1 MARKNSKPTKSIED
15 SDITGLKYLDRV
27 LPLFQRLRSNG
38 TERDKAGNRE
48 LFYDQYCALQLLYLF
63 NPIVTSLRGLQQA
76 SELKKVQRKL
86 GCPRS
91 SLGSLSEAVR
101 VFDPELLKEI
111 VGELIEKLPA
121 QPVQDRRLQGL
132 AQTLTA
138 VDGTLLKKLPQITQ
152 ACFTTRQDKGWQLH
166 THFEILRGIPV
177 RMDLTDATGKKE
189 TNEKSMLTKVLDKDR
204 CYILDRAY
212 EKYALFNAIVD
223 ADSSYVCR
231 IRGDHI
237 FVEQESRALTEEA
250 ESAGVLQDQI
260 GQLGSPKSRRI
271 EHPDHPVRRITV
283 RVTPHPKRGGRR
295 REGATQDLVVATN
308 LLDVPAEIVALI
320 YQHRWQIEL
329 FFRFLKHVLGCRHL
343 LSQNPQG
350 IQIQTYC
357 AMIACLLI
365 SLITGRKPTLRTYE
379 MLCFYFSGL
388 ADEDDLINHLNRLQ
402 THETI

>member
-1 MARKNSKPTKSIED
+1 MAKKQTDSIQAC
-15 SDITGLKYLDRV
+15 DITGLKYLDRV
-27 LPLFQRLRSNG
+27 LPLFKRLRPEG
-38 TERDKAGNRE
+38 TERDKAGNRQ

-101 VFDPELLKEI
+101 VFDPELLQEI

-121 QPVQDRRLQGL
+121 QEPQDRRLQDL

-138 VDGTLLKKLPQITQ
+138 VDGTFLKTLPQITQ
-152 ACFTTRQDKGWQLH
+152 ACFSTRQDKGWQLH

-177 RMDLTDATGKKE
+177 RMDLTDATGRKDG
-189 TNEKSMLTKVLDKDR
+189 NEKSMLTNVLEKDR

-212 EKYALFNAIVD
+212 EKYALFNAIVN
-223 ADSSYVCR
+223 AGSSYVCR

-237 FVEQESRALTEEA
+237 FVEQESRELTAEA
-250 ESAGVLQDQI
+250 RAAGVLEDQVV
-260 GQLGSPKSRRI
+260 QLGSPKSRRI

-283 RVTPHPKRGGRR
+283 KVTPHPKRGGRR
-295 REGATQDLVVATN
+295 REGASQDLVVATS
-308 LLDVPAEIVALI
+308 LLDVPAEVIALL

-365 SLITGRKPTLRTYE
+365 SLITGKKPTLRTYE
-379 MLCFYFSGL
+379 MLCF
-388 ADEDDLINHLNRLQ
+388 
-402 THETI
+402 

>member
-1 MARKNSKPTKSIED
+1 MAKKQTNSIEAC
-15 SDITGLKYLDRV
+15 DITGLKYLDRV
-27 LPLFQRLRSNG
+27 LPLFKRLRPEG
-38 TERDKAGNRE
+38 TERDKAGNRQ

-101 VFDPELLKEI
+101 VFDPELLREI

-121 QPVQDRRLQGL
+121 QEPQDRRLQDL

-138 VDGTLLKKLPQITQ
+138 VDGTFLKTLPQITQ
-152 ACFTTRQDKGWQLH
+152 ACFSTRQDKGWQLH
-166 THFEILRGIPV
+166 THFEILKGIPV
-177 RMDLTDATGKKE
+177 RMDLTDATGLKDG
-189 TNEKSMLTKVLDKDR
+189 NEKSVLARVLEKDR

-212 EKYALFNAIVD
+212 EKYALFNAIVN
-223 ADSSYVCR
+223 AGSSYVCR

-237 FVEQESRALTEEA
+237 FVEQESRELTAEA
-250 ESAGVLQDQI
+250 RTAGVLEDQV
-260 GQLGSPKSRRI
+260 GHLGSPKSRRI

-283 RVTPHPKRGGRR
+283 KVTPHPKRGGRR
-295 REGATQDLVVATN
+295 REGATQDLVVATS
-308 LLDVPAEIVALI
+308 LLDVPAEIIALI

-365 SLITGRKPTLRTYE
+365 SLITGKKPTLRTYE

-388 ADEDDLINHLNRLQ
+388 ADEDDLINHINRLQ
-402 THETI
+402 AYESR

>member
-1 MARKNSKPTKSIED
+1 MAKKQTDSIQAC
-15 SDITGLKYLDRV
+15 DITGLKYLDRV
-27 LPLFQRLRSNG
+27 LPLFKRLRPEG
-38 TERDKAGNRE
+38 TERDKAGNRQ

-101 VFDPELLKEI
+101 VFDPELLREI

-121 QPVQDRRLQGL
+121 QEPQDRRLQDL

-138 VDGTLLKKLPQITQ
+138 VDGTFLKTLPQITQ
-152 ACFTTRQDKGWQLH
+152 ACFSTRQDKGWQLH

-177 RMDLTDATGKKE
+177 RMDLTDATGRKDG
-189 TNEKSMLTKVLDKDR
+189 NEKSMLTNVLEKDR

-212 EKYALFNAIVD
+212 EKYALFNAIVNSG
-223 ADSSYVCR
+223 SSYVCR

-237 FVEQESRALTEEA
+237 FVEQESRELTAEA
-250 ESAGVLQDQI
+250 RAAGVLEDQV
-260 GQLGSPKSRRI
+260 GHLGSPKSRRI

-283 RVTPHPKRGGRR
+283 KVTPHPKRGGRR
-295 REGATQDLVVATN
+295 REGATQDLVVATS
-308 LLDVPAEIVALI
+308 LLDVPAEIIALI

-365 SLITGRKPTLRTYE
+365 SLITGKKPTLRTYE

-388 ADEDDLINHLNRLQ
+388 ADEDDLINHINRLQ
-402 THETI
+402 SHETR

>member
-1 MARKNSKPTKSIED
+1 MAKKQTDSIQAC
-15 SDITGLKYLDRV
+15 DITGLKYLDRV
-27 LPLFQRLRSNG
+27 LPLFKRLRPEG
-38 TERDKAGNRE
+38 TERDKAGNRQ

-101 VFDPELLKEI
+101 VFDPELLQEI

-121 QPVQDRRLQGL
+121 QEPQDRRLQDL

-138 VDGTLLKKLPQITQ
+138 VDGTFLKTLPQITQ
-152 ACFTTRQDKGWQLH
+152 ACFSTRQDKGWQLH

-177 RMDLTDATGKKE
+177 RMDLTDATGRKDG
-189 TNEKSMLTKVLDKDR
+189 NEKSMLTNVLEKDR

-212 EKYALFNAIVD
+212 EKYALFNAIVN
-223 ADSSYVCR
+223 AGSSYVCR

-237 FVEQESRALTEEA
+237 FVEQESRELTAEA
-250 ESAGVLQDQI
+250 RAAGVLEDQVV
-260 GQLGSPKSRRI
+260 QLGSPKSRRI

-283 RVTPHPKRGGRR
+283 KVTPHPKRGGRR
-295 REGATQDLVVATN
+295 REGASQDLVVATS
-308 LLDVPAEIVALI
+308 LLDVPAEVIALL

-365 SLITGRKPTLRTYE
+365 SLITGKKPTLRTYE

-388 ADEDDLINHLNRLQ
+388 ADEDDLINHINRLQ
-402 THETI
+402 SHETR

>member
-1 MARKNSKPTKSIED
+1 MANQQTNSIEAC
-15 SDITGLKYLDRV
+15 DITGLKYLDRV
-27 LPLFQRLRSNG
+27 LPLFKRLRPEG
-38 TERDKAGNRE
+38 TERDKAGNRQ

-101 VFDPELLKEI
+101 VFDPELLREI

-121 QPVQDRRLQGL
+121 QKPQDRRLQDL

-138 VDGTLLKKLPQITQ
+138 VDGTFLKTLPQITQ
-152 ACFTTRQDKGWQLH
+152 ACFSTRQDKGWQLH

-177 RMDLTDATGKKE
+177 RMDLTDATGRKE
-189 TNEKSMLTKVLDKDR
+189 GNEKSMLTNVLEKDR

-212 EKYALFNAIVD
+212 EKYALFNAIVN
-223 ADSSYVCR
+223 AGSSYVCR

-237 FVEQESRALTEEA
+237 FVEQESRELTAEA
-250 ESAGVLQDQI
+250 RAAGVLEDRV

-283 RVTPHPKRGGRR
+283 KVTPHPKRGGRR
-295 REGATQDLVVATN
+295 REGASQDLVVATS
-308 LLDVPAEIVALI
+308 LLDVPAEIIALI

-365 SLITGRKPTLRTYE
+365 SLITGKKPTLRTYE

-388 ADEDDLINHLNRLQ
+388 ADEDDLINHINRLQ
-402 THETI
+402 SHETR

>member
-1 MARKNSKPTKSIED
+1 MAKNKKQTKTIND

-27 LPLFQRLRSNG
+27 LPLFQRLHPAG
-38 TERDKAGNRE
+38 TERDKAGNRQ

-111 VGELIEKLPA
+111 VEELMDQLPT
-121 QPVQDRRLQGL
+121 PPSEDRRLQEL
-132 AQTLTA
+132 SHTLTA

-152 ACFTTRQDKGWQLH
+152 ACFSTRQDKGWRLH
-166 THFEILRGIPV
+166 THFEIMRGIPV
-177 RMDLTDATGKKE
+177 RMDLTDATGRKE
-189 TNEKSMLTKVLDKDR
+189 GNEKSVLTKVLEKDR
-204 CYILDRAY
+204 CYVMDRAY
-212 EKYALFNAIVD
+212 EKYALYNAIVS
-223 ADSSYVCR
+223 AGSSYVCR
-231 IRGDHI
+231 IRGDH
-237 FVEQESRALTEEA
+237 FFEEQESRELTEEA
-250 ESAGVLQDQI
+250 KAAGVLEDQV
-260 GQLGSPKSRRI
+260 GRLGSPKSRRI
-271 EHPDHPVRRITV
+271 EHLDHPVRRIIV
-283 RVTPHPKRGGRR
+283 KVTPHPKRGGRR
-295 REGATQDLVVATN
+295 REGATGDLVVATN
-308 LLDVPAEIVALI
+308 LLDVPAEVIALI

-365 SLITGRKPTLRTYE
+365 SLITGKKPTLRTYE

-388 ADEDDLINHLNRLQ
+388 ADEEDLINHIRRLQ
-402 THETI
+402 DHDETR

>member
-1 MARKNSKPTKSIED
+1 MAKKKTKPAKKIKD

-27 LPLFQRLRSNG
+27 LPLFKRLRSHG

-76 SELKKVQRKL
+76 SELKRVQRKL
-86 GCPRS
+86 GCSRV
-91 SLGSLSEAVR
+91 SLGSLSEATR

-111 VGELIEKLPA
+111 LGELIDKLPA
-121 QPVQDRRLQGL
+121 QPHQDQRLQDL

-152 ACFTTRQDKGWQLH
+152 ACFSTRQDKGWRLH

-177 RMDLTDATGKKE
+177 QMDLTDATGKKE
-189 TNEKSMLTKVLDKDR
+189 TNEKAVLAKVLDKDR
-204 CYILDRAY
+204 CYVLDRAY
-212 EKYALFNAIVD
+212 EKYALFNDIVN
-223 ADSSYVCR
+223 AGSSYVCR
-231 IRGDHI
+231 IRADHI
-237 FVEQESRALTEEA
+237 FVEEESRELSAEA
-250 ESAGVLQDQI
+250 REAGVLEDQI
-260 GQLGSPKSRRI
+260 GHLGSPKSTRI
-271 EHPDHPVRRITV
+271 EHPDHQVRRITV
-283 RVTPHPKRGGRR
+283 KVTLHPQRGGRR
-295 REGATQDLVVATN
+295 RGGATQDLVVATN
-308 LLDVPAEIVALI
+308 LLDVPAEVVALM

-329 FFRFLKHVLGCRHL
+329 FFRFFKHTLGCRHL
-343 LSQNPQG
+343 LSRSQNG
-350 IQIQTYC
+350 IEIQTYC

-388 ADEDDLINHLNRLQ
+388 ADEDDLMNHLNRLQ
-402 THETI
+402 AHETI

>member
-1 MARKNSKPTKSIED
+1 MAKKQTDSIQAC
-15 SDITGLKYLDRV
+15 DITGLKYLDRV
-27 LPLFQRLRSNG
+27 LPLFKRLRPEG
-38 TERDKAGNRE
+38 TERDKAGNRQ

-101 VFDPELLKEI
+101 VFDPELLQEI

-121 QPVQDRRLQGL
+121 QEPQDRRLQDL

-138 VDGTLLKKLPQITQ
+138 VDGTFLKTLPQITQ
-152 ACFTTRQDKGWQLH
+152 ACFSTRQDKGWQLH

-177 RMDLTDATGKKE
+177 RMDLTDATGRKDG
-189 TNEKSMLTKVLDKDR
+189 NEKSMLTNVLEKDR

-212 EKYALFNAIVD
+212 EKYALFNAIVN
-223 ADSSYVCR
+223 AGSSYVCR

-237 FVEQESRALTEEA
+237 FVEQESRELTAEA
-250 ESAGVLQDQI
+250 RAAGVLEDQV

-283 RVTPHPKRGGRR
+283 KVTPHPKRGGRR
-295 REGATQDLVVATN
+295 REGASQDLVVATS
-308 LLDVPAEIVALI
+308 LLDVPAEIIALI

-365 SLITGRKPTLRTYE
+365 SLITGKKPTLRTFE

-388 ADEDDLINHLNRLQ
+388 ADEDDLINHINRLQ
-402 THETI
+402 SHESR

>member
-1 MARKNSKPTKSIED
+1 MAKKQTDSIQAC
-15 SDITGLKYLDRV
+15 DITGLKYLDRV
-27 LPLFQRLRSNG
+27 LPLFKRLRPEG
-38 TERDKAGNRE
+38 TERDKAGNRQ

-101 VFDPELLKEI
+101 VFDPELLREI

-121 QPVQDRRLQGL
+121 QEPQDRRLQDL

-138 VDGTLLKKLPQITQ
+138 VDGTFLKTLPQITQ
-152 ACFTTRQDKGWQLH
+152 ACFSTRQDKGWQLH

-177 RMDLTDATGKKE
+177 RMDLTDATGRKDG
-189 TNEKSMLTKVLDKDR
+189 NEKSMLTNVLEKDR

-212 EKYALFNAIVD
+212 EKYALFNAIVN
-223 ADSSYVCR
+223 AGSSYVCR

-237 FVEQESRALTEEA
+237 FVEQESRELTAEA
-250 ESAGVLQDQI
+250 RAAGVLEDQV
-260 GQLGSPKSRRI
+260 GHLGSPKSRRI

-283 RVTPHPKRGGRR
+283 KVTPHPKRGGRR
-295 REGATQDLVVATN
+295 REGATQDLVVATS
-308 LLDVPAEIVALI
+308 LLDVPAEIIALI

-365 SLITGRKPTLRTYE
+365 SLITGKKPTLRTYE

-388 ADEDDLINHLNRLQ
+388 ADEDDLINHINRLQ
-402 THETI
+402 SHETR